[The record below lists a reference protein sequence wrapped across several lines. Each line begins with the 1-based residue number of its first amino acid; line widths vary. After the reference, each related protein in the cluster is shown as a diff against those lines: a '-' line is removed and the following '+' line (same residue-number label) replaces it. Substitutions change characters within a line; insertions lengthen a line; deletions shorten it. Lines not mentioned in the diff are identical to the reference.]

1 MPRWIRVNLAFMENG
16 TVPFE
21 IAFLGKEEAIKKEIA
36 NCASRVL
43 ASKNEAS
50 VPPGKEFAISIPNIQ
65 KELGIVKKGVNRK
78 KATDWISSEQPHW
91 LIPEE
96 KVDNL
101 LSASNV
107 ANEEDLV
114 KLKSGNP

>member
-78 KATDWISSEQPHW
+78 KAINEILHRSPNWPM
-91 LIPEE
+91 PEG

-101 LSASNV
+101 LSAPNV

-114 KLKSGNP
+114 KLKSENP

>member
-1 MPRWIRVNLAFMENG
+1 M
-16 TVPFE
+16 
-21 IAFLGKEEAIKKEIA
+21 KKEIA
-36 NCASRVL
+36 NCAPRVL

-50 VPPGKEFAISIPNIQ
+50 VPLGKEFAISIPNIQ

-101 LSASNV
+101 LSAPNV

-114 KLKSGNP
+114 KLKSENP

>member
-16 TVPFE
+16 TVQFE

-65 KELGIVKKGVNRK
+65 KELWIVKKGVNRK
-78 KATDWISSEQPHW
+78 RLSTKFSREA
-91 LIPEE
+91 LIGPYP
-96 KVDNL
+96 KKKLITFYL
-101 LSASNV
+101 L
-107 ANEEDLV
+107 LI
-114 KLKSGNP
+114 

>member
-1 MPRWIRVNLAFMENG
+1 M
-16 TVPFE
+16 
-21 IAFLGKEEAIKKEIA
+21 
-36 NCASRVL
+36 L

-78 KATDWISSEQPHW
+78 KAINEILQRSPNWPM
-91 LIPEE
+91 PEG

-101 LSASNV
+101 LSAPNV

>member
-36 NCASRVL
+36 NCAPRVL

-78 KATDWISSEQPHW
+78 RLSTKFSREA
-91 LIPEE
+91 LIGPYP
-96 KVDNL
+96 KKKLITFYL
-101 LSASNV
+101 L
-107 ANEEDLV
+107 LM
-114 KLKSGNP
+114 